1 MEFRGFLK
9 DMQAWDSLSKDGGN
23 RSKVGGHTAEKS
35 ATGKLGDGKGA
46 EKFHTTNIKK
56 TIPNVADSK
65 VNKDQFGY
73 PRSLKEFDPACN
85 SFLDEKLPDATT
97 EKELGNEYFKKKKF
111 LEAIECYSRSIAF
124 SPTSVAFANRAMAY
138 LKVKKFEEA
147 ERDCTEALDLD
158 DRYVKAYSRRVTAR
172 KELGKLKEAMEDAD
186 FAVRLEPNNAEIR
199 KQYSEIKSLL
209 ERKFAQNASSEN
221 TSNATLNESRAQ
233 GIYSFRNNAQTAEA
247 STAQTKDFDKKVPG
261 KPLIWVADMDKR
273 SASTSTE
280 SMDWSNSL
288 DHLGENAESKLNN
301 NVTMEAFVGNIKQE
315 IKSSAQELAFRAA
328 SRVMATTTRSYP
340 TPTSAYQ
347 FEVSWRSL
355 SDDATKQANLL
366 KSIPPQELPKIFKNA
381 LSAPILVDI
390 IRRTATFF
398 RDDTV
403 LAVNVLE
410 NLAKVPRFDMMVMCL
425 SAMERAEIRS
435 LWDEVF
441 SSPQVQEDLK
451 ETLGRLKPKYCYGDW
466 ESHNP
471 ISSSF

>member
-247 STAQTKDFDKKVPG
+247 STAQTK
-261 KPLIWVADMDKR
+261 
-273 SASTSTE
+273 
-280 SMDWSNSL
+280 
-288 DHLGENAESKLNN
+288 
-301 NVTMEAFVGNIKQE
+301 EAFVGNIKQE

-425 SAMERAEIRS
+425 SAMERADIRS